1 MSLLV
6 GGNLADRCGEV
17 QTGADKSV
25 SWVSFSVG
33 RHLAEICGQL
43 RTAMDKSGSWVSSVA
58 GHLVDRWRTGED
70 RCGQVRK
77 SHVSGCHLVG

>member
-1 MSLLV
+1 MSFLV
-6 GGNLADRCGEV
+6 GGNLVDRCGEV

-58 GHLVDRWRTGED
+58 GHLVDRCAD
-70 RCGQVRK
+70 R
-77 SHVSGCHLVG
+77 